1 MSLYFFDDRTM
12 EFLTFIASTKGGGI
26 AARELRNRASLA
38 RKMRGPTAIPIVR
51 LSSAHMPTAYGGRM
65 RPAFEVVRIS
75 GETEPPTQI
84 EAEPPNPSPTG
95 PISQTEPTP
104 KPEPEVSGPSKV
116 ARSEL
121 SKLKSKLS
129 KVDS

>member
-1 MSLYFFDDRTM
+1 
-12 EFLTFIASTKGGGI
+12 
-26 AARELRNRASLA
+26 
-38 RKMRGPTAIPIVR
+38 
-51 LSSAHMPTAYGGRM
+51 MPTAYGGRE
-65 RPAFEVVRIS
+65 RPAFEIVRIS
-75 GETEPPTQI
+75 GETEPPAQI
-84 EAEPPNPSPTG
+84 EVEPKPSPTG
-95 PISQTEPTP
+95 PISQAEPAP